1 MEEKKLDQPIRVA
14 VIGGSGYTGAELM
27 RLLLGHPRVE
37 VTLVTGQSKAGMPV
51 STVLPSLAG
60 VYPGLIESYDADETA
75 RRADVAFCALPHG
88 ASAGIVSELRDRG
101 LVVLDLSADFRLT
114 DPAVYKEWYGEH
126 LAPARFGTAA
136 YGLVELHRESLRAA
150 DLIAVPGCYPTA
162 ANLALAPLLK
172 AGLVESGGIIVD
184 AKSGASG
191 AGRSP
196 LPTTHLPEAA
206 EGFRAYKAAAH
217 RHTSEMEQELSKLA
231 GAELKVTFVPHLL
244 PMTRGILATCYALTK
259 GDVTAQACTDAARA
273 LYEGS
278 PSVVVRDAGTHPD
291 TLWVRG
297 SNRAHVGYV
306 VDKRAGRVVAMCAID
321 NLVKGASGQA
331 VQAFNVRFG
340 FDEGEG
346 LRAPAMW
353 P

>member
-1 MEEKKLDQPIRVA
+1 
-14 VIGGSGYTGAELM
+14 
-27 RLLLGHPRVE
+27 
-37 VTLVTGQSKAGMPV
+37 
-51 STVLPSLAG
+51 
-60 VYPGLIESYDADETA
+60 
-75 RRADVAFCALPHG
+75 
-88 ASAGIVSELRDRG
+88 
-101 LVVLDLSADFRLT
+101 
-114 DPAVYKEWYGEH
+114 
-126 LAPARFGTAA
+126 
-136 YGLVELHRESLRAA
+136 
-150 DLIAVPGCYPTA
+150 
-162 ANLALAPLLK
+162 
-172 AGLVESGGIIVD
+172 
-184 AKSGASG
+184 
-191 AGRSP
+191 
-196 LPTTHLPEAA
+196 
-206 EGFRAYKAAAH
+206 
-217 RHTSEMEQELSKLA
+217 MEQELSKVA
-231 GAELKVTFVPHLL
+231 GAPLRVTFVPHLL

-259 GDVTAQACTDAARA
+259 GDVTAEACTDAARA